1 MRANSLRQGCIKCIH
16 AETRV
21 SEQIEIFQHIP
32 EHLQN
37 QLGIVPLVRAK
48 INPIPNF
55 FFLLR
60 IQITSECYLNFL
72 SLLWKLG
79 SKEKDIVLEFRRL
92 LELVMVRSSW
102 EEICENIRS
111 IWGCILPI
119 EVLNQI
125 SLVFRFNLGPLHLL
139 DSSLRTSWP

>member
-1 MRANSLRQGCIKCIH
+1 MKPLKDSNKGTEMQGCIKCIH

-60 IQITSECYLNFL
+60 IQITSECYLKL
-72 SLLWKLG
+72 SFITMKIRI
-79 SKEKDIVLEFRRL
+79 KDQRKKI
-92 LELVMVRSSW
+92 
-102 EEICENIRS
+102 
-111 IWGCILPI
+111 
-119 EVLNQI
+119 
-125 SLVFRFNLGPLHLL
+125 
-139 DSSLRTSWP
+139 